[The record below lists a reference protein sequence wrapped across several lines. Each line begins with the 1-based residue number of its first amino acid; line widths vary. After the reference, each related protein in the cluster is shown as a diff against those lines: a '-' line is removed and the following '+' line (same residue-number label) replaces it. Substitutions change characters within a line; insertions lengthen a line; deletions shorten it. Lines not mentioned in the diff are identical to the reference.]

1 MLAKIV
7 ALFIVVNIYKILAY
21 FRFDPYEISIN
32 SISLKSK
39 TLYNLNKKLKYV
51 VSSYKNDFNMTVYQ
65 FIYVCMLLSLF
76 GLLLGY
82 SFTKMVVPSIIF
94 ASIIGLIPI
103 LLIDSMTQYYNNKL
117 SLEVSKFVSLLTR
130 WAVVKED
137 IYYCFEKSLPQIKRP
152 LQSYISKFIMYV
164 KYSGHIGY
172 AFDIIIDQTYNEM
185 LRNIMINL
193 QQTTY
198 SKGDLKELLER
209 LEEESYQIYG
219 EHERRRS
226 ETYFDKLAIYFSMMC
241 VLLISIFVL
250 ILNEEMRLFYL
261 TTSLGKWL
269 LSLFSI
275 LFFLGV
281 YLSSKITSFNY

>member
-1 MLAKIV
+1 MLIRFIILLIIV
-7 ALFIVVNIYKILAY
+7 NTYNMVGLIKFN
-21 FRFDPYEISIN
+21 PYELNIN

-39 TLYNLNKKLKYV
+39 LLYKLNKKLKYV
-51 VSSYKNDFNMTVYQ
+51 ITSYKDDIHMNVYQ
-65 FIYVCMLLSLF
+65 LIFICTLLSLF
-76 GLLLGY
+76 GLLVGY
-82 SFTKMVVPSIIF
+82 SFTVMIVPSIIF
-94 ASIIGLIPI
+94 AFLIGLVPF
-103 LLIDSMTQYYNNKL
+103 LFIDSLTQYYNNKL

-130 WAVVKED
+130 WAVIKED
-137 IYYCFEKSLPQIKRP
+137 IYYCFEKSLPQINNP
-152 LQSYISKFIMYV
+152 LQSYISDFMMHV

-226 ETYFDKLAIYFSMMC
+226 ETYFDKLAIYFSMVC
-241 VLLISIFVL
+241 VLLMTIFVL
-250 ILNEEMRLFYL
+250 LLNEEMRIFYL
-261 TTSLGKWL
+261 TTPFGKWL
-269 LSLFSI
+269 LSLFSV
-275 LFFLGV
+275 LFFIGV